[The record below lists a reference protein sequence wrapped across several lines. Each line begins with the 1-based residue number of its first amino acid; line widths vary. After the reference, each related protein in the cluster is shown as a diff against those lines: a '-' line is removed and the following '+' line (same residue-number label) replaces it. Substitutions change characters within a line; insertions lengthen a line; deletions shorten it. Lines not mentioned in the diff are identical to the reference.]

1 MDIAKELLKGNRL
14 ALSKAITAIEN
25 GQASYGLNEHEIL
38 SIRCHMWPL
47 AFHMPASRMAVAL
60 TLTDKV
66 TAVYEVL
73 YGMKR
78 VSRTVRRFAERV
90 MPEFR

>member
-1 MDIAKELLKGNRL
+1 
-14 ALSKAITAIEN
+14 
-25 GQASYGLNEHEIL
+25 
-38 SIRCHMWPL
+38 MWPL

-60 TLTDKV
+60 TLTDKL

-78 VSRTVRRFAERV
+78 VSKTLKRVAVKFA
-90 MPEFR
+90 PEFR